1 MEITDQLGNL
11 LGVAFLSVLGS
22 LLVRRLGAPARVV
35 PLVPVA
41 LAVLIV
47 AVWGGSGT
55 AQEVLAHGGVSG
67 LLASGLLYI
76 LLGLS
81 GR

>member
-1 MEITDQLGNL
+1 MDILDQLG
-11 LGVAFLSVLGS
+11 VALLSVLGS
-22 LLVRRLGAPARVV
+22 LLARRLGTPARIL

-55 AQEVLAHGGVSG
+55 SQQILGQGAVSG